1 MNDLLRVKDL
11 RKVYE
16 TNDKHLDLFKDL
28 SFTMGDR
35 EFVSIIGPSGCGK
48 STLLR
53 LIAGLDQ
60 PTSGSIVFEG
70 KKVVDENL
78 GISMVFQSFGL
89 FPWLNVIDNI
99 AIGLEAKGMGKEER
113 YEIAKKYIE
122 KVGLDGYEETYP
134 SELSGG
140 MKQRVGVARALAVQ
154 PTLLCMDEPFS
165 ALDPLTAENLREEVL
180 LLWEDQEFPPDSV
193 LMVTHNVEEAVY
205 MSTRILVLS
214 EKPARLIKDVK
225 ISLDRP
231 RNKKS
236 EEFQE
241 YTDLIYSCLT

>member
-1 MNDLLRVKDL
+1 MSDLLVVKDL

-16 TNDKHLDLFKDL
+16 TNDRQLELFKDL
-28 SFTMGDR
+28 SFTMEDR

-53 LIAGLDQ
+53 LIAGLDK
-60 PTSGSIVFEG
+60 PTSGSIVFQG
-70 KKVVDENL
+70 QKVINENL

-89 FPWLNVIDNI
+89 FPWLNVIDNV
-99 AIGLEAKGMGKEER
+99 AIGLEAKGMNKKDR

-140 MKQRVGVARALAVQ
+140 MKQRVGVARALAVT

-165 ALDPLTAENLREEVL
+165 ALDALTAENLREEVL
-180 LLWEDQEFPPDSV
+180 LLWEDKEFPPDSV

-214 EKPARLIKDVK
+214 EKPAKLIKDVK